1 MWILYHIRDV
11 REMVPMAYCTHKP
24 PCERQKGMISVL
36 SRPTSINPIS
46 TILNRPPFNSPA
58 TMAIFATA
66 SRAARISAAVNQT
79 RAQLEAITHMQE
91 QLAPILRVQ
100 NQLES
105 ISAPKDALAM
115 WADMLRIA
123 NDPVKRAIDTIKA
136 VSDVQRQSIVKAAC
150 SPQMAAAIQPA
161 LRYLEQE
168 HPDVYREIVPDVK
181 PQPAPIPNTRPRK
194 KVHIRR
200 RTLDKAARM
209 TGRTS
214 YIIKSLDSK
223 IQSMPSGKLSNL
235 ISLLLG
241 IGSIAPSEYAHSISL
256 LGFVIAMFL
265 AFRHKE

>member
-1 MWILYHIRDV
+1 
-11 REMVPMAYCTHKP
+11 
-24 PCERQKGMISVL
+24 
-36 SRPTSINPIS
+36 
-46 TILNRPPFNSPA
+46 
-58 TMAIFATA
+58 MAIFTQAT
-66 SRAARISAAVNQT
+66 RAAGASTAVYPS

-123 NDPVKRAIDTIKA
+123 NDPVKRALDTIKA
-136 VSDVQRQSIVKAAC
+136 VSDVQRHSIVKAAC

-161 LRYLEQE
+161 LWYLEQE
-168 HPDVYREIVPDVK
+168 HPDVYREIVPDE

-194 KVHIRR
+194 KVHIRHH
-200 RTLDKAARM
+200 TLDKATRM

-223 IQSMPSGKLSNL
+223 IQSMPSGKFSNL
-235 ISLLLG
+235 LSLLLS
-241 IGSIAPSEYAHSISL
+241 IGSIAPSEYAQSISFL
-256 LGFVIAMFL
+256 CLVIAVFL

>member
-1 MWILYHIRDV
+1 
-11 REMVPMAYCTHKP
+11 MVPMAYCTHMP
-24 PCERQKGMISVL
+24 PCERQKGMIHVL

-46 TILNRPPFNSPA
+46 AILNRPPFNSPA
-58 TMAIFATA
+58 TMAIFTQA
-66 SRAARISAAVNQT
+66 SRAARISAATYPT
-79 RAQLEAITHMQE
+79 RAQLAAITRMQE

-115 WADMLRIA
+115 WADILRIA
-123 NDPVKRAIDTIKA
+123 NDPVKRALDTIRA
-136 VSDVQRQSIVKAAC
+136 VSDVQRHSIVKAAC

-161 LRYLEQE
+161 LWYLEQE
-168 HPDVYREIVPDVK
+168 HPDVYREIVPDE
-181 PQPAPIPNTRPRK
+181 PQPAPIPSTCPRK

-200 RTLDKAARM
+200 HTLDKAARM

-223 IQSMPSGKLSNL
+223 MQSMPSGKFSNL
-235 ISLLLG
+235 LSLLLS
-241 IGSIAPSEYAHSISL
+241 IVSIAPSEYAHSIGL
-256 LGFVIAMFL
+256 LCFVIALFL

>member
-1 MWILYHIRDV
+1 
-11 REMVPMAYCTHKP
+11 MAYCTHKP
-24 PCERQKGMISVL
+24 PCGRQKGLIPVL

-46 TILNRPPFNSPA
+46 AILDQPPFNSPA
-58 TMAIFATA
+58 TMAIFTQA
-66 SRAARISAAVNQT
+66 SRAARISAATYPT
-79 RAQLEAITHMQE
+79 RAQLAAITRMQE

-123 NDPVKRAIDTIKA
+123 NDPVKRALDTIKA
-136 VSDVQRQSIVKAAC
+136 VSDVQRHSIVKAAR

-161 LRYLEQE
+161 LWYLEQE

-181 PQPAPIPNTRPRK
+181 PQRPAPGSSVRPRK

-200 RTLDKAARM
+200 HTLDKAARM

-214 YIIKSLDSK
+214 YIIKSIDSK

-235 ISLLLG
+235 ISIILN
-241 IGSIAPSEYAHSISL
+241 IGSIAPSEYAPSISFL
-256 LGFVIAMFL
+256 CLVIAVFL

>member
-1 MWILYHIRDV
+1 
-11 REMVPMAYCTHKP
+11 
-24 PCERQKGMISVL
+24 
-36 SRPTSINPIS
+36 
-46 TILNRPPFNSPA
+46 
-58 TMAIFATA
+58 MAIFATA
-66 SRAARISAAVNQT
+66 SRAARISAATYPT

-123 NDPVKRAIDTIKA
+123 NDPVKRALDAIKA
-136 VSDVQRQSIVKAAC
+136 VSDVQRHSIVKAAC

-161 LRYLEQE
+161 LWYLEQE
-168 HPDVYREIVPDVK
+168 HPDVYREIVPDE
-181 PQPAPIPNTRPRK
+181 PQPAPIPNTRPREK
-194 KVHIRR
+194 AHIRR

-223 IQSMPSGKLSNL
+223 IQSMPSGKFSNL
-235 ISLLLG
+235 LSLLLS
-241 IGSIAPSEYAHSISL
+241 IGSIAPSEYAHSIGL
-256 LGFVIAMFL
+256 LCFVIALFL
-265 AFRHKE
+265 AFHHKE

>member
-1 MWILYHIRDV
+1 
-11 REMVPMAYCTHKP
+11 
-24 PCERQKGMISVL
+24 
-36 SRPTSINPIS
+36 
-46 TILNRPPFNSPA
+46 
-58 TMAIFATA
+58 MAIFATA
-66 SRAARISAAVNQT
+66 SRAARISAAVYPT

-91 QLAPILRVQ
+91 QFAPILRVQ

-105 ISAPKDALAM
+105 ISAPEDALAM

-123 NDPVKRAIDTIKA
+123 NDPVKRALDTIKA
-136 VSDVQRQSIVKAAC
+136 VSDVQRHSIVKAAC

-161 LRYLEQE
+161 LWYLEQE

-181 PQPAPIPNTRPRK
+181 PQPAQPKPAPIPNTCPRK
-194 KVHIRR
+194 KAHIRR
-200 RTLDKAARM
+200 HTLDKAARM
-209 TGRTS
+209 TGRTG

-256 LGFVIAMFL
+256 LCFAIAVFL
-265 AFRHKE
+265 TFHHKE

>member
-1 MWILYHIRDV
+1 
-11 REMVPMAYCTHKP
+11 MVPMAYCTHKP
-24 PCERQKGMISVL
+24 PCERQKGMISVV

-46 TILNRPPFNSPA
+46 ALLDQPPFNSPA
-58 TMAIFATA
+58 TMAIFTQA
-66 SRAARISAAVNQT
+66 SRAARISAATYPT

-123 NDPVKRAIDTIKA
+123 NDPVKRALDTIRA
-136 VSDVQRQSIVKAAC
+136 VSDVQRHSIVKAAC

-161 LRYLEQE
+161 LWYLEQE

-181 PQPAPIPNTRPRK
+181 PQSAPIPNTCPRK
-194 KVHIRR
+194 KAHIRR
-200 RTLDKAARM
+200 HTLDKAARM

-241 IGSIAPSEYAHSISL
+241 IGSIAPSEYAQSISFL
-256 LGFVIAMFL
+256 CFVIAMLL